1 MPILLLVAAVIGQAI
16 DDIHENRINLQMHK
30 WNCSKE
36 PLFDRTYK
44 GFFLKKTNLWNLDVV
59 DGKKETEI
67 KMFCPF
73 RRPGNQPYLLYS

>member
-44 GFFLKKTNLWNLDVV
+44 GFFL
-59 DGKKETEI
+59 
-67 KMFCPF
+67 
-73 RRPGNQPYLLYS
+73 